1 MVGEEVDKLVADG
14 WGVEVGFRVGN
25 ISSCAFVVWRS
36 PLAASVA
43 ARNFI
48 VSCLLLYECT

>member
-1 MVGEEVDKLVADG
+1 
-14 WGVEVGFRVGN
+14 
-25 ISSCAFVVWRS
+25 VWRS